1 MNELLVFC
9 LICCLGMFIQSFVG
23 FAGSLVAIPLFS
35 LFLSPKMAVPTYNLV
50 MLVVSILLIFE
61 VWAHIEWKRV
71 GRLLIGGLAG
81 VPVGA
86 YGLKHMP
93 LHTLG
98 LIISI
103 VTMTFA
109 VLFLFK
115 VRIRLRENIPTETG
129 VGLLSGLLG
138 GAISESGPP
147 VVIYGLARGWDK
159 NTFRA
164 TLLTY
169 FFFLCV
175 MANLCYLY
183 LGLFS
188 MESVRTAGA
197 GILPTI
203 AATAAGIWVKNRVN
217 EAFFRRAVLVIIIAV
232 ALIGFLRY
240 TFG

>member
-1 MNELLVFC
+1 MNELIVFC
-9 LICCLGMFIQSFVG
+9 LICCLGMFVQSFVG

-35 LFLSPKMAVPTYNLV
+35 LFLSPKTAVPTYNLI

-61 VWAHIEWKRV
+61 ARAHVEWKRV

-86 YGLKHMP
+86 YGLKHLP
-93 LHTLG
+93 LHIIG

-109 VLFLFK
+109 VLLLFK
-115 VRIRLRENIPTETG
+115 VKIRLRENMPTETG

-159 NTFRA
+159 NAFRA

-169 FFFLCV
+169 FFFLCM
-175 MANLCYLY
+175 MANLCYLC

-188 MESVRTAGA
+188 MESVRNAGA

-203 AATAAGIWVKNRVN
+203 AATVAGIWVKNRVN
-217 EAFFRRAVLVIIIAV
+217 EVIFRRAVLGIIIAV
-232 ALIGFLRY
+232 ALTGFLRHA
-240 TFG
+240 FG